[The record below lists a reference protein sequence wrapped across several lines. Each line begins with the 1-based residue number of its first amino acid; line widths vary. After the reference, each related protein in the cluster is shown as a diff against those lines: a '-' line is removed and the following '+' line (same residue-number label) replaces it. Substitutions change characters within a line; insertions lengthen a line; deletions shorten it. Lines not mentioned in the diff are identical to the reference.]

1 MARGVSCHFPLL
13 LCKSLCLKLL
23 AFCLQYHFFFLVFT
37 STLFW
42 SNVVCVV
49 RASAAVQ
56 RVEYFHAICGG
67 PDTVTSRRQPTGA
80 FNYLHNPQCN
90 RHSLSSMATST
101 TITEPRKFT
110 PHCFWWQFFDEVGPR
125 TSHDSVFGEVIYN
138 LQYMLQCLGGMR
150 AYVYDNA
157 LPNATDTCSVC
168 ESVPVFGMTCISLLY
183 SKLRLSESGNIVG
196 VELFI

>member
-67 PDTVTSRRQPTGA
+67 PDTVTSRHQPTGA
-80 FNYLHNPQCN
+80 HLSTCTIPNAIATPSRAWLRAPRLLNPEN
-90 RHSLSSMATST
+90 SLPIAFGGSFLMRLAPGRATIPFSEKSSTICST
-101 TITEPRKFT
+101 CCSASEACARMCTIMRCPTLRILVRCVKV
-110 PHCFWWQFFDEVGPR
+110 C
-125 TSHDSVFGEVIYN
+125 
-138 LQYMLQCLGGMR
+138 LCLG
-150 AYVYDNA
+150 
-157 LPNATDTCSVC
+157 
-168 ESVPVFGMTCISLLY
+168 
-183 SKLRLSESGNIVG
+183 
-196 VELFI
+196 